1 MSTNG
6 HFYRSAGHSELILS
20 IETAQFRAIM
30 EMDSGT
36 ERAYYYL

>member
-20 IETAQFRAIM
+20 IETAQFRAIT
-30 EMDSGT
+30 ETDSGT
-36 ERAYYYL
+36 ERAY

>member
-6 HFYRSAGHSELILS
+6 HFYRAVGHSELILP
-20 IETAQFRAIM
+20 IETAQFRAIT
-30 EMDSGT
+30 ETDSGT